1 VNDSF
6 IKMSGVSRRSV
17 IGKHGRNAFKWA
29 DDKERDNY
37 FKLLDKDKKVD
48 NYESD
53 FIVGDA

>member
-1 VNDSF
+1 
-6 IKMSGVSRRSV
+6 MSGVSRRSV

-37 FKLLDKDKKVD
+37 FKLLDKDKKVY